1 MTNKNLLI
9 LAPYFFP
16 YENPRS
22 RRVLKVVET
31 LDEAGFYIHIVCS
44 KVAQKPTQLSERVSI
59 YPVGF
64 NAPKEWFF
72 QPKQANKPQEQPAT
86 SSPWMARLK
95 QINIVVLKSI
105 YWPDDSFTWLKDSY
119 VTAEEIVQKYSIN
132 AVLSFSLPFASILT
146 GLKLKRNHPNLQWIT
161 DIGDPLNFQVDNPM
175 NNPWLYKN
183 RNKQVEKQALITAN
197 LSIVT
202 NPGLQEKYISELQI
216 PENKLAV
223 VGPFNQVGQ
232 RVLKSKKTESIHLL
246 FMGSFYPKIRRAQVL
261 LQHLENLVHESPN
274 TKYRIT
280 LAGNLNHSD
289 AKLFKNSPLIG
300 KITEL
305 KPYQDTVNSQK
316 LIQEA
321 DFLINLNNTTSF
333 QLPSKCADYLASGL
347 PIINITQHANDP
359 STEYFKNY
367 PLCLHV
373 SHQTETKKLLQF
385 ILANKDQRVSEYTI
399 ESCLKESNPTYYKSL
414 ILNVLKPESKSQ
426 SSKKDV

>member
-44 KVAQKPTQLSERVSI
+44 KVAQKPPQLSERVSI

-64 NAPKEWFF
+64 NAPKERFF
-72 QPKQANKPQEQPAT
+72 QPKQANKSQDRST
-86 SSPWMARLK
+86 SSSPWMTRLK
-95 QINIVVLKSI
+95 KINNLALKSI
-105 YWPDDSFTWLKDSY
+105 YWPDDSFTWVKDSY
-119 VTAEEIVQKYSIN
+119 EKAEEIVQKFSIN

-146 GLKLKRNHPNLQWIT
+146 GLKLKRKHPNLQWIT
-161 DIGDPLNFQVDNPM
+161 DIGDPLNFQVDNPI
-175 NNPWLYKN
+175 NNPWFYNNK
-183 RNKQVEKQALITAN
+183 NKQVEQQALITADLN
-197 LSIVT
+197 IVT
-202 NPGLQEKYISELQI
+202 NLGLQEKYISELQI
-216 PENKLAV
+216 PKNKLAV

-232 RVLKSKKTESIHLL
+232 RAIKSKNTESVHLL
-246 FMGSFYPKIRRAQVL
+246 FMGSFYPQIRRAQVL
-261 LQHLENLVHESPN
+261 LKHLENLVLESPN

-289 AKLFKNSPLIG
+289 TKLFKNSTLIG
-300 KITEL
+300 KITKL
-305 KPYQDTVNSQK
+305 KPYQDISNSQK

-347 PIINITQHANDP
+347 PIINITQHTDDP
-359 STEYFKNY
+359 SNTYFKNY
-367 PLCLHV
+367 PLCFHV
-373 SHQTETKKLLQF
+373 TSQTSTKELFQF
-385 ILANKDQRVSEYTI
+385 ILANKGQLVTEHTI
-399 ESCLKESNPTYYKSL
+399 ESCLRESNPIYYKTL
-414 ILNVLKPESKSQ
+414 IVDLLKHESKSQ
-426 SSKKDV
+426 NSKKDV

>member
-31 LDEAGFYIHIVCS
+31 LDEAGFFIHIVCS
-44 KVAQKPTQLSERVSI
+44 KVAQKPPQLSERVSI

-64 NAPKEWFF
+64 NAPKERFF
-72 QPKQANKPQEQPAT
+72 QPKQANKSQDRST
-86 SSPWMARLK
+86 SSSPWMTRLK
-95 QINIVVLKSI
+95 KINNLALKSI
-105 YWPDDSFTWLKDSY
+105 YWPDDSFTWVKDSY
-119 VTAEEIVQKYSIN
+119 EKAEEIVQKFSIN

-146 GLKLKRNHPNLQWIT
+146 GLKLKRKHPNLQWIT
-161 DIGDPLNFQVDNPM
+161 DIGDPLNFQVDNPI
-175 NNPWLYKN
+175 NNPWFYNNK
-183 RNKQVEKQALITAN
+183 NKQVEQQALITADLN
-197 LSIVT
+197 IVT
-202 NPGLQEKYISELQI
+202 NLGLQEKYISELQI
-216 PENKLAV
+216 PKNKLAV

-232 RVLKSKKTESIHLL
+232 RAIKSKNTESVHLL

-261 LQHLENLVHESPN
+261 LKHLENLVLESPN

-289 AKLFKNSPLIG
+289 TKLFKNSTLIG
-300 KITEL
+300 KITKL
-305 KPYQDTVNSQK
+305 KPYQDISNSQK

-347 PIINITQHANDP
+347 PIINITQHTDDP
-359 STEYFKNY
+359 SNTYFKNY
-367 PLCLHV
+367 PLCFHV
-373 SHQTETKKLLQF
+373 TSQTSTKELFQF
-385 ILANKDQRVSEYTI
+385 ILANKGQLVTEHTI
-399 ESCLKESNPTYYKSL
+399 ESCLRESNPIYYKTL
-414 ILNVLKPESKSQ
+414 IVDLLKHESKSQ
-426 SSKKDV
+426 NSKKDV

>member
-44 KVAQKPTQLSERVSI
+44 KVAQKPPQLSERVSI

-64 NAPKEWFF
+64 NAPKERFF
-72 QPKQANKPQEQPAT
+72 QPEPANNPQDRSA
-86 SSPWMARLK
+86 SNSPWMARLK
-95 QINIVVLKSI
+95 QINHLILKSI
-105 YWPDDSFTWLKDSY
+105 YWPDDSFTWVKDSY
-119 VTAEEIVQKYSIN
+119 EKAEEIVQKYNIY

-146 GLKLKRNHPNLQWIT
+146 GLKLKRNHPSLQWIT

-175 NNPWLYKN
+175 NNTWFYNNK
-183 RNKQVEKQALITAN
+183 NKQVEKQALITADLN
-197 LSIVT
+197 IVT
-202 NPGLQEKYISELQI
+202 NLGLQEKYISELQI

-223 VGPFNQVGQ
+223 VGPFNQIGQ
-232 RVLKSKKTESIHLL
+232 RVIKSKNTESIHLL

-261 LQHLENLVHESPN
+261 LQHLENLVLGSPN
-274 TKYRIT
+274 TQFQIT

-289 AKLFKNSPLIG
+289 TKLFKNNPLIG

-305 KPYQDTVNSQK
+305 KPYQDIANSQK

-347 PIINITQHANDP
+347 PIINITQHTDDP
-359 STEYFKNY
+359 SIIYFKNY
-367 PLCLHV
+367 PFCFHV
-373 SHQTETKKLLQF
+373 TSQTSTKELVQF
-385 ILANKDQRVSEYTI
+385 IRTNKGQLASEHTI
-399 ESCLKESNPTYYKSL
+399 ESCLKESNPVYYKTL
-414 ILNVLKPESKSQ
+414 IVDVLKHESKSQ
-426 SSKKDV
+426 NSKKDV